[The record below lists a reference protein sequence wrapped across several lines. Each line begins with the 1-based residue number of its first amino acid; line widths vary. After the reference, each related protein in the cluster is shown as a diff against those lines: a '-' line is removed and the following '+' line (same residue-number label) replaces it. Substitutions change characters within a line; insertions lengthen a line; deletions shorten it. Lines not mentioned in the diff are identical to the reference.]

1 MTRRCVADDQYGL
14 LTRRLDEVK
23 RRVDEGTLPFDPV
36 MKALTPIIE
45 GKFNGAG
52 AVPQSPPVT
61 RGILKAHDFAVVGPL
76 KKKFDPKDFFQTGTG
91 LYIWDSFENRVLSAA
106 GVEKPAGKAK
116 LKSFDLTRNA
126 YDREIKAEL
135 VAKHEVKLWHIAKLI
150 EAQPSG
156 EDGPLLNNGYANLF
170 YTASTVVS
178 VVWVSDDRYWDVR
191 VWDLDGRQW
200 LGGSRV
206 FFRN

>member
-45 GKFNGAG
+45 DKFNGAG

-91 LYIWDSFENRVLSAA
+91 LYIWDSFANRVLSAA

-116 LKSFDLTRNA
+116 LKSFDLTHNA

-170 YTASTVVS
+170 YFGGLVVD
-178 VVWVSDDRYWDVR
+178 VYWNADERQWYVFD
-191 VWDLDGRQW
+191 WGLDGDYWRA
-200 LGGSRV
+200 GSRV
-206 FFRN
+206 FSRN